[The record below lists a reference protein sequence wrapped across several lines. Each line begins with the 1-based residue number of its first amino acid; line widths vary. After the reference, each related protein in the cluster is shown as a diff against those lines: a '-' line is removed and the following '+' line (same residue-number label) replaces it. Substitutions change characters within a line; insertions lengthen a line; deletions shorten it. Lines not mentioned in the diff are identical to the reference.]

1 MEIFKL
7 FGSVMVDTAKA
18 EESLH
23 KTDNKAKD
31 VGETFVNGAKKA
43 GQFAIGIATMATGA
57 VASLVSVASKSAE
70 TADAVDKA
78 SQRMKI
84 GAESYQEL
92 AHSASLCGVEMSTL
106 EKASKKLEGTDMN
119 FDDAIAEIYAL
130 GTAEERSAKAS
141 ELFGE
146 SIAYQMTPM
155 LNASAEEMS
164 AMRQEAHDLGLVMSE
179 DAVKSG
185 AELNDAMSKV
195 KDSVG
200 ALGTQ
205 LGASLMPLITDL
217 CNEIIAF
224 MPTIMQIVQD
234 IAPTLNQL
242 LSTLLPIVMDV
253 VKQVLPPMLQL
264 IQALLPLFTTLCELI
279 LPVLIKLI
287 TTVATF
293 IAEKVIPTITKVVDL
308 VKNIIK
314 NAPAQFEKLKQS
326 IVNTFNAIKEGVKKP
341 INAVIGMINRMIDAI
356 NALSF
361 DVPDWIP
368 VLGGKTFGFN
378 LKNIPELANG
388 GSIVGEG
395 SAIVGEAGA
404 ELINMPKGATVTP
417 LTRGET
423 ALNADKIL
431 ETLETMQ
438 KQNLAFMQS
447 FEDSVASA
455 LNNVG
460 IKWDDRELGRMVKKY
475 A

>member
-23 KTDNKAKD
+23 KTDDKAKN
-31 VGETFVNGAKKA
+31 VGETLANGAKKA
-43 GQFAIGIATMATGA
+43 GQFAVGVATMATGA
-57 VASLVSVASKSAE
+57 VASLVSVAKSSAE
-70 TADAVDKA
+70 TADSVDKA

-92 AHSASLCGVEMSTL
+92 AHAASLSGVEMSTL
-106 EKASKKLEGTDMN
+106 EKAAKKLEGTGLN
-119 FDDAIAEIYAL
+119 LDDAIEEIYAL

-146 SIAYQMTPM
+146 SVAYQMTPM
-155 LNASAEEMS
+155 LNASAEEMG

-185 AELNDAMSKV
+185 AELNDAISKV
-195 KDSVG
+195 TDSFKAV
-200 ALGTQ
+200 GTQ
-205 LGASLMPLITDL
+205 LGASLMPLVTDL
-217 CNEIIAF
+217 CNQIIAF
-224 MPTIMQIVQD
+224 MPTIMEIVD
-234 IAPTLNQL
+234 EIAPTLNEL
-242 LSTLLPIVMDV
+242 LATLLPIVMDV
-253 VKQVLPPMLQL
+253 VRQVLPPMLEL
-264 IQALLPLFTTLCELI
+264 IKALLPLFTTICELI

-293 IAEKVIPTITKVVDL
+293 IAEKVIPTITKVVDI
-308 VKNIIK
+308 VRDIIK
-314 NAPAQFEKLKQS
+314 KAPEQFNKLKNS
-326 IVNTFNAIKEGVKKP
+326 VIDTFNAIKEGVKKP

-395 SAIVGEAGA
+395 TAIVGEAGA

-431 ETLETMQ
+431 ETLEIMQ
-438 KQNLAFMQS
+438 RQNLAFMQS
-447 FEDSVASA
+447 FEESVASA